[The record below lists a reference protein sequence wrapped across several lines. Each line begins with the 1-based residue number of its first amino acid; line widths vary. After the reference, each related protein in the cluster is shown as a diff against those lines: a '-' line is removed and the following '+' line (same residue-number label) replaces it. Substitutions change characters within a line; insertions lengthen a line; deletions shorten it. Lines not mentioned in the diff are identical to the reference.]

1 MKKEK
6 FIPLEGYLEFS
17 LDEMKERSK
26 KFLSEMKKRRSIREF
41 SQRSF
46 PRKIIENCLL
56 SASSAPSGVNR
67 QPWQFVVVSDSTVK
81 KEIRREAE
89 KREQEFYQNLST
101 KKWVKEL
108 EPLGTDASKPFLEE
122 APYLIAVFAQRYIWS
137 ENGEKHMNY
146 YVPESVGIATGM
158 LITAIHNAG
167 LACLTYTPPKIGFI
181 NQILHR
187 PSNERPF
194 MILVVGF
201 PAKNVLV
208 PKITRKNLS
217 EIVQFI

>member
-1 MKKEK
+1 MKKDK

-17 LDEMKERSK
+17 LDEMKERSQ
-26 KFLSEMKKRRSIREF
+26 KFLSEMRKRRSVRQF
-41 SQRSF
+41 SNRSF
-46 PRKIIENCLL
+46 PKKIIENCLMA
-56 SASSAPSGVNR
+56 ASSAPSGANR
-67 QPWQFVVVSDSTVK
+67 QPWQFVVVSKAAVK

-101 KKWVKEL
+101 KNWVKDL
-108 EPLGTDASKPFLEE
+108 EPLGTDVSKPFLEE
-122 APYLIAVFAQRYIWS
+122 APYLIAIFAQRYTWS
-137 ENGEKHMNY
+137 ENGEKQLNY

-158 LITAIHNAG
+158 LITAIHNVG

-201 PAKNVLV
+201 PVKNVLV

-217 EIVQFI
+217 EIVQFN